1 MLPLFPKI
9 TQLRFFLETKLQ
21 IIYFYKKTHPNKILV
36 TWSEDSSL
44 GKNRS
49 SFGRGV
55 SGSSLGRGV
64 AGSSTG
70 KGVAGSTSID
80 FIKVPLLKSNE
91 YDWESVSP
99 PVWFSGLLDD
109 SSGIFSVVPSLEA
122 GLASLLTLSSEF
134 SLGLLSLQWMEH
146 FKIH

>member
-1 MLPLFPKI
+1 M
-9 TQLRFFLETKLQ
+9 
-21 IIYFYKKTHPNKILV
+21 V

-55 SGSSLGRGV
+55 SGSSLGRDVSGSSLRRGV
-64 AGSSTG
+64 SGSSTG

-99 PVWFSGLLDD
+99 PGWESGLPNE
-109 SSGIFSVVPSLEA
+109 SSGILLEVPSLEA

-146 FKIH
+146 FKIHWERITSCSILKELQ